1 MPRAFLTPF
10 VIAGLLFLPSCSSAE
25 AEKAKAC
32 EMAVSLS
39 RFYFAKYE
47 AYFMGFK
54 TELAAELEKSG
65 KGVTPKIESLIKES
79 TESRE
84 KSWQIIVNN
93 QSCFTPDKVLQAQDG
108 LANK

>member
-25 AEKAKAC
+25 AERARAC
-32 EMAVSLS
+32 EMAISSS
-39 RFYFAKYE
+39 RFHFAKYE
-47 AYFMGFK
+47 AYFEDFK

-65 KGVTPKIESLIKES
+65 KGVSPKIESLIKNS

-84 KSWQIIVNN
+84 KSWRIKVNN
-93 QSCFTPDKVLQAQDG
+93 QSCFTPDEVLEAQDG
-108 LANK
+108 LADK

>member
-1 MPRAFLTPF
+1 MPKVFLAPLL
-10 VIAGLLFLPSCSSAE
+10 VVGLLLLPGCSSAE

-47 AYFMGFK
+47 GYFTDFK

-65 KGVTPKIESLIKES
+65 KAVSPKIESLIKDS

-84 KSWQIIVNN
+84 KSWQIKVNN
-93 QSCFTPDKVLQAQDG
+93 QSCFTPDEVLQAQDG